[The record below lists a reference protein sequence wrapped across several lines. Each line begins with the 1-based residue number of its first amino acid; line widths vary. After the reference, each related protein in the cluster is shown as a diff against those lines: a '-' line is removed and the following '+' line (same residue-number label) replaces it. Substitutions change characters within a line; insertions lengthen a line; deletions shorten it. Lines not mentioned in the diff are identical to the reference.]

1 MPDRNAIGGAVRQL
15 RRGQTGDQL
24 LSFVSRLRRRGRGGT
39 ERVRSLVD
47 LRSDE
52 AFLRDAYRLTLR
64 READPSGLSSYGAL
78 LRQGM
83 SRNEVLVR
91 LALSEESMNRVLA
104 ERFQIQ
110 NLRELR
116 PESYET
122 VHTLHGG
129 EQTVF
134 AAREAADF
142 DWLERCILEY
152 DYYEKPGIWTLGIDS
167 DKRTMAEMLSCLHP
181 RRVLE
186 VGCSSGAVISGLL
199 DRDIDAAGVEISA
212 AAIRQAEA
220 RVRPRIYRGDLLGVD
235 VGADYDLVFGLDI
248 FEHFNP
254 NRLDTYIARVTQLT
268 QPGGFVFANVP
279 TFGEDRVYGT
289 IWEPHIPSWID
300 DIEANQPFHHL
311 EVDDDGYPL
320 HGHLVW
326 AGSRWWE
333 QLFTAT
339 GLRRET
345 DIEQALHDGFDP
357 VLRATPARRAFYV
370 FSRDA
375 SRSRIDEII
384 DACRTRRNS
393 PTLS

>member
-1 MPDRNAIGGAVRQL
+1 MPDRHAISAAVRQL
-15 RRGQTGDQL
+15 RQGPAGEQL
-24 LSFVSRLRRRGRGGT
+24 RTLGSRVLRRGRGST

-52 AFLRDAYRLTLR
+52 AFLRDAYRLTLHR
-64 READPSGLSSYGAL
+64 DADPSGLASYGAL

-83 SRNEVLVR
+83 SRDEVLVR

-116 PESYET
+116 PDSYES
-122 VHTLHGG
+122 VHTLRGG
-129 EQTVF
+129 RETVF
-134 AAREAADF
+134 AAREPADF
-142 DWLERCILEY
+142 DWLERCILDY
-152 DYYEKPGIWTLGIDS
+152 DYYEKPGIWTLGIDN
-167 DKRTMAEMLSCLHP
+167 DKRTMAELLSCLRP
-181 RRVLE
+181 QRVLE

-199 DRDIDAAGVEISA
+199 DRDIDAEGVEISA
-212 AAIRQAEA
+212 AAIRQAEP
-220 RVRPRIYRGDLLGVD
+220 RVRPRIHRGDLLDIDVD
-235 VGADYDLVFGLDI
+235 GGYDLVFGLDI

-254 NRLDTYIARVTQLT
+254 NRLDVYLARVTELT

-300 DIEANQPFHHL
+300 DIEANRLFRHL
-311 EVDDDGYPL
+311 EVDDDGYPM

-326 AGSRWWE
+326 AGSPWWE
-333 QLFTAT
+333 LLFTST

-345 DIEQALHDGFDP
+345 DVEQALHRRFDA

-375 SRSRIDEII
+375 SPSRIEQVIA
-384 DACRTRRNS
+384 AC
-393 PTLS
+393 

>member
-1 MPDRNAIGGAVRQL
+1 MLGKNGFAAAVRELRQRPTGAQL
-15 RRGQTGDQL
+15 RTL
-24 LSFVSRLRRRGRGGT
+24 VSRVRKRGRGGT

-47 LRSDE
+47 LRSDA
-52 AFLRDAYRLTLR
+52 AFLRDAYRLTLHR
-64 READPSGLSSYGAL
+64 DADSSGLSSYGAL
-78 LRQGM
+78 LRRGM
-83 SRNEVLVR
+83 SRDEVLVR

-116 PESYET
+116 PGSYES
-122 VHTLHGG
+122 VQTLRGG
-129 EQTVF
+129 HETVF
-134 AAREAADF
+134 AAREPADF
-142 DWLERCILEY
+142 DWLEHCILEY
-152 DYYEKPGIWTLGIDS
+152 DYYEKPGIWTLGIDN
-167 DKRTMAEMLSCLHP
+167 DKRTMAELLSCLRPH
-181 RRVLE
+181 RALE

-199 DRDIDAAGVEISA
+199 DRDIDVEGVEISA
-212 AAIRQAEA
+212 AAIRQAEP
-220 RVRPRIYRGDLLGVD
+220 RVRPRIHRGDLLDIGVN
-235 VGADYDLVFGLDI
+235 GEYDLVFGLDI

-254 NRLDTYIARVTQLT
+254 NRLDSYIARVTDLA

-300 DIEANQPFHHL
+300 DIGANRMFTHL
-311 EVDDDGYPL
+311 EVDDDGYPM

-326 AGSRWWE
+326 AGSAWWE
-333 QLFTAT
+333 QLFTST

-345 DIEQALHDGFDP
+345 GIEQALHRRFDS

-375 SRSRIDEII
+375 APSRVDEVIA
-384 DACRTRRNS
+384 ACRA
-393 PTLS
+393 

>member
-1 MPDRNAIGGAVRQL
+1 MPDRSGIGAAVRQL
-15 RRGQTGDQL
+15 RQAQTGEHL
-24 LSFVSRLRRRGRGGT
+24 RALVSRVRTRGRGGA
-39 ERVRSLVD
+39 ERVRSLFD
-47 LRSDE
+47 LRSDD
-52 AFLRDAYRLTLR
+52 AFLRDAYRLTLHR
-64 READPSGLSSYGAL
+64 HADPSGLSSYGAL

-83 SRNEVLVR
+83 TRDEVLVR

-116 PESYET
+116 PGSYES
-122 VHTLHGG
+122 VQTLRGG
-129 EQTVF
+129 DETVF
-134 AAREAADF
+134 AARQPADF
-142 DWLERCILEY
+142 DWLEHCILEY

-167 DKRTMAEMLSCLHP
+167 DKRTMAELLSCLRPH
-181 RRVLE
+181 RVLE

-199 DRDIDAAGVEISA
+199 DRDIDAEGVEISA
-212 AAIRQAEA
+212 AAIRQAEP
-220 RVRPRIYRGDLLGVD
+220 RVRPRIHRGDLLDVGVD
-235 VGADYDLVFGLDI
+235 GDYDLVFGLDI

-254 NRLDTYIARVTQLT
+254 NRLDTYIARVTELT

-300 DIEANQPFHHL
+300 DIAANRLFTHL
-311 EVDDDGYPL
+311 EVDDDGYPM

-333 QLFTAT
+333 QLFTST

-345 DIEQALHDGFDP
+345 GIEQALHDRFDT

-370 FSRDA
+370 FSRGA
-375 SRSRIDEII
+375 APSRVNQVIE
-384 DACRTRRNS
+384 ACRA
-393 PTLS
+393 